1 MVVFDYYVAPILL
14 MVLTPMTC
22 LLVAFLTNRT
32 EVGILGLP
40 ELVEKEGGVGALFY
54 RVLSETAPSLN
65 AVVML
70 VVFNYVALILYW
82 WPGPTKYGPLSENGV
97 EPDYTDNGVAHCF
110 LFSLTFLGGS
120 ELGLGWYKLSV
131 LYDLFPETVG
141 TLNLFGLAF
150 CLFLY
155 FKGLYTPSGPDSGS
169 EGKGFIFDYYW
180 GTDLYPRL
188 RGVDV
193 KKFVNCRFSM
203 TFWQLA
209 GISFAAASYEK
220 HGAVDYGLWL
230 CALSQYLYLVKF
242 YVWEIGYMRSIDIII
257 DRAGFYE
264 TWGCLVWVP
273 AIYTLHTRCAV
284 ALTSGLSPPVAA
296 AIFSVGLTGVGLNF
310 WADNQRQVFRE
321 TRGKTPVWGRQ
332 PQYIEATYEARNA
345 KTGELETH
353 TSLLLA
359 SGWWG
364 LARHLQYTFELMAA
378 WSWGLLGGGT
388 VSLLPLFYPAFLTI
402 LLIHRASRDETKCLN
417 KYGEHYK
424 KYMQIVPYKIV
435 PYLY

>member
-1 MVVFDYYVAPILL
+1 MMNALNYHILPILL
-14 MVLTPMTC
+14 MLSTPTFTF
-22 LLVAFLTNRT
+22 LVTFLTN
-32 EVGILGLP
+32 EAEAGLS
-40 ELVEKEGGVGALFY
+40 ELPVLMKEGIGAL
-54 RVLSETAPSLN
+54 VLRILRCTLPSMG

-70 VVFNYVALILYW
+70 FLFNYLALLLYW

-97 EPDYTDNGVAHCF
+97 QPDYADNGVAHCF
-110 LFSLTFLGGS
+110 LFSATFLAGS
-120 ELGLGWYKLSV
+120 QLGLGWYKLSV
-131 LYDLFPETVG
+131 LYDLFPSTIG
-141 TLNLFGLAF
+141 TLNLFGLCF

-155 FKGLYTPSGPDSGS
+155 VKGLYAPSGPDSGS
-169 EGKGFIFDYYW
+169 LGHGFTFDYYW

-203 TFWQLA
+203 TYWQLA
-209 GISFAAASYEK
+209 GISFAAASYER
-220 HGAVDYGLWL
+220 HGVVDVGLWL

-273 AIYTLHTRCAV
+273 SVYTLHTRCAV
-284 ALTSGLSPPVAA
+284 AQTSYLSAPSAVL
-296 AIFSVGLTGVGLNF
+296 IFLVGILGVGLNF

-321 TRGKTPVWGRQ
+321 TKGKSKVWGRE
-332 PQYIEATYEARNA
+332 PVYIEATYKARNA
-345 KTGELETH
+345 KTGKLEEH
-353 TSLLLA
+353 HSLLLA

-364 LARHLQYTFELMAA
+364 MARHLQYTFELMAA

-388 VSLLPLFYPAFLTI
+388 QSVLPLFYPAFLTV
-402 LLIHRASRDETKCLN
+402 LLIHRAKRDEIKCLD
-417 KYGEHYK
+417 KYGEYYQR
-424 KYMQIVPYKIV
+424 YMQMVPYKIV
-435 PYLY
+435 PYIY